1 MPMSGRPFDWRGF
14 WSDFLGS
21 AGRGLLELDGSR
33 EANVALSALDH
44 FALAQ
49 RQRRDEELALRRA
62 QAAAEADEVERDLGA
77 EQFEA
82 ERAREEAWEEGD
94 AGRSSLVAVAGLTPS
109 QRPRPLSADPYDH
122 PGLPIRLQLGPRGL
136 LRRR

>member
-1 MPMSGRPFDWRGF
+1 MSMSGRPFDWHGF

-62 QAAAEADEVERDLGA
+62 QAAAVADEVERDPGA
-77 EQFEA
+77 EQFDPDGTQEV
-82 ERAREEAWEEGD
+82 AWEAGD
-94 AGRSSLVAVAGLTPS
+94 IGRSSLVAVAGLTPS

-122 PGLPIRLQLGPRGL
+122 PGLPVRLQLGPHGL